1 LRAFHAVGA
10 IEHPAYGK
18 NADGRD
24 AVAFALLVRDAAAAD
39 GAAGAAA
46 VPMEKRC
53 VARLDDEGV
62 GFDGKAPAITAREDY
77 QKIGFIAPA

>member
-10 IEHPAYGK
+10 IEDSADRKNAYG
-18 NADGRD
+18 GD
-24 AVAFALLVRDAAAAD
+24 AVAFALLGRDAATAD

-62 GFDGKAPAITAREDY
+62 GFDGKAPAITARKDY
-77 QKIGFIAPA
+77 QKIGFITPA